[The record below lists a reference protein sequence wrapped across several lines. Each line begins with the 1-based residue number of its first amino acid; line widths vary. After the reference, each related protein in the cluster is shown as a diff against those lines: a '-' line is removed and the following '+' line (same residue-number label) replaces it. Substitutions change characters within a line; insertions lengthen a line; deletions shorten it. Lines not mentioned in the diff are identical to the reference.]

1 MRVSL
6 PVVFASVSIP
16 CARKAPAIY
25 RTIVDLPRM
34 PFTWTL
40 IGMRRNCLSCA
51 DVCQIQNKM
60 TDATAPL
67 ATISRPQS
75 CKKSGSML
83 LAGLSLSVHL
93 EIAGA
98 FCPASRFCRCLYS
111 VGCLRRCRKR
121 RTVGPEGQVACKR
134 SGPSLSDR
142 FAAFPGCI
150 GFGFHAACRLV
161 QAVPICV
168 VGRLR
173 IKRGMGPPRVVECH
187 SVFDDILGLE
197 AVADFFEIDR
207 LLLQ

>member
-1 MRVSL
+1 MMRVSL

-111 VGCLRRCRKR
+111 VGCLWRRHKR
-121 RTVGPEGQVACKR
+121 CTVGQRVKWRASEVVPVFRTGLQRFQGVSGLGFMLRVAWSKLFQYAS
-134 SGPSLSDR
+134 SGVCGSS
-142 FAAFPGCI
+142 AEWG
-150 GFGFHAACRLV
+150 RLV
-161 QAVPICV
+161 
-168 VGRLR
+168 L
-173 IKRGMGPPRVVECH
+173 
-187 SVFDDILGLE
+187 
-197 AVADFFEIDR
+197 
-207 LLLQ
+207 